1 MLFKPFAKA
10 GAAIKPHEATD
21 FEEGLFVSDDQPLT
35 TFSKMAKETVLIYAG
50 PGDFPINLDYCE
62 EINEKLRQ
70 AEIPSYYIMQKT
82 FPKAVQTM
90 ALNDGIETV
99 VSICTSRNKAVPAMN
114 GQEVFTTS
122 RKSYL
127 LGVHITQALAAL
139 PLIRAF
145 PQIHNEPSNSPSWTA
160 AKHGLTL
167 ARINL
172 GYLSNYYD
180 ADLIINHRKEL
191 SAAIARGIEKYIKSQ
206 PKRGEAA

>member
-10 GAAIKPHEATD
+10 GAAIELHEATD
-21 FEEGLFVSDDQPLT
+21 FEKGLFVSDDQPLT

-62 EINEKLRQ
+62 GINEKLRE

-82 FPKAVQTM
+82 FPKAVQSM

-99 VSICTSRNKAVPAMN
+99 VSICSSRNKVVPWMN
-114 GQEVFTTS
+114 GQEVYVTS

-127 LGVHITQALAAL
+127 LGTYITEGLAGSAV
-139 PLIRAF
+139 IRAF
-145 PQIHNEPSNSPSWTA
+145 PQVRNEGSNSPSWSA
-160 AKHGLTL
+160 AKQGLTL

-180 ADLIINHRKEL
+180 ADLILNHREEL
-191 SAAIARGIEKYIKSQ
+191 TKAIAVGIEKYIKRE

>member
-1 MLFKPFAKA
+1 MLFRPFAKPKLEP
-10 GAAIKPHEATD
+10 GDNVEG
-21 FEEGLFVSDDQPLT
+21 GLFTSDNPPLT

-50 PGDFPINLDYCE
+50 VGDFNYNLDYCE
-62 EINEKLRQ
+62 LINEKLRQ

-82 FPKAVQTM
+82 FPKAVLSM
-90 ALNDGIETV
+90 ALNDGIETI

-127 LGVHITQALAAL
+127 LGVHITQALAAI

-180 ADLIINHRKEL
+180 ADLIINHREEL
-191 SAAIARGIEKYIKSQ
+191 STAIAGGIEKYIKSR

>member
-1 MLFKPFAKA
+1 MLFKPYAKP
-10 GAAIKPHEATD
+10 GAAIELHKVTD
-21 FEEGLFVSDDQPLT
+21 FDKGLFVSDEQPLT

-70 AEIPSYYIMQKT
+70 AGIPSYYIMQKT

-99 VSICTSRNKAVPAMN
+99 VSICSSRNKVVPSMN

-127 LGVHITQALAAL
+127 LGIHITQALAAL

-145 PQIHNEPSNSPSWTA
+145 PQIQNEPSNSPSWSA
-160 AKHGLTL
+160 AKQGLTIV
-167 ARINL
+167 RINL

-180 ADLIINHRKEL
+180 AELILNHREGL
-191 SAAIARGIEKYIKSQ
+191 ARAIAEGIEKYIRNA

>member
-1 MLFKPFAKA
+1 MLFKPFEEPKLEA
-10 GAAIKPHEATD
+10 GDPIEG
-21 FEEGLFVSDDQPLT
+21 GLFVNDYPELT

-50 PGDFPINLDYCE
+50 PGDFPTNLDYCE
-62 EINEKLRQ
+62 EINEKLRK

-99 VSICTSRNKAVPAMN
+99 VSISTSRNKGVPSMN
-114 GQEVFTTS
+114 GQEVYITS

-127 LGVHITQALAAL
+127 LGTYIAEGLAKRASIRTL
-139 PLIRAF
+139 PQVR
-145 PQIHNEPSNSPSWTA
+145 NEPSNSPSWSA
-160 AKHGLTL
+160 AKQGLTIV
-167 ARINL
+167 RINL

-180 ADLIINHRKEL
+180 ADLILNHREGL
-191 SAAIARGIEKYIKSQ
+191 VSAIAGGIEKYVRNA

>member
-1 MLFKPFAKA
+1 MLFRPTV
-10 GAAIKPHEATD
+10 INLNNV
-21 FEEGLFVSDDQPLT
+21 EELFPSENPPLT

-50 PGDFPINLDYCE
+50 VGDFHYNLDYCE
-62 EINEKLRQ
+62 LINEKLRQ

-82 FPKAVQTM
+82 FPKAVLSM
-90 ALNDGIETV
+90 ALNDGIETI

-127 LGVHITQALAAL
+127 LGVHITQALAAI

-180 ADLIINHRKEL
+180 ADIIINHREEL
-191 SAAIARGIEKYIKSQ
+191 STAIAGGIEKYIKSQ